1 MGNKASKIIEIIS
14 RDDHPSPN
22 TRKARINPAWDG
34 TLRPSVIFDGET
46 SATTKGYTYLN
57 SYTPAPGD
65 VVAMV
70 RHGHSW
76 IILGKIVNS

>member
-1 MGNKASKIIEIIS
+1 MSNKASKVIEIIS
-14 RDDHPSPN
+14 SNEKPSD

-57 SYTPAPGD
+57 SYTPTPGD

-70 RHGHSW
+70 KHGHSW